1 MVNSMADKIRYIFV
15 LILMLLQG
23 NADAGGIN
31 QIPLECRN
39 LSHTVALIDCLQ
51 NQLEILQYA
60 LNYHQTASKI
70 TELLSHQKAEAP
82 AAVEEKLASDPVLDR
97 INWFD
102 QHLEIYAVVGS
113 PENLT
118 ALGRIGSRY
127 YRLQEGDSIRL
138 AKVQNIHTRGLT
150 LTFADHEITIGLTGR
165 TLFLNDDG
173 EDNGQ

>member
-1 MVNSMADKIRYIFV
+1 MAKRIRYIFV
-15 LILMLLQG
+15 IVLLILQG
-23 NADAGGIN
+23 NVVAGGN
-31 QIPLECRN
+31 TRIPSECRN

-70 TELLSHQKAEAP
+70 TDLLSNHKTEAP
-82 AAVEEKLASDPVLDR
+82 AAVEEKSVSDPVIDR

-113 PENLT
+113 SDNLT
-118 ALGRIGSRY
+118 ALGRIGDRH

-138 AKVQNIHTRGLT
+138 AKVQKIHTRGLT
-150 LTFADHEITIGLTGR
+150 LSFANHEFSIGLTGR
-165 TLFLNDDG
+165 TLSLTAEYKHN
-173 EDNGQ
+173 EQ

>member
-1 MVNSMADKIRYIFV
+1 MADKIRCIFV
-15 LILMLLQG
+15 LILLLPQG
-23 NADAGGIN
+23 NVDAGGIN
-31 QIPLECRN
+31 QIPPECRN

-70 TELLSHQKAEAP
+70 TELLSYQKAEAP
-82 AAVEEKLASDPVLDR
+82 AALEEKSASEPVLDR

-118 ALGRIGSRY
+118 ALGRIGSKH

-138 AKVQNIHTRGLT
+138 AKVQKIHTRGLT
-150 LTFADHEITIGLTGR
+150 LTFAEHEISIGLTGR
-165 TLFLNDDG
+165 TPSLNEYD
-173 EDNGQ
+173 EHNGQ